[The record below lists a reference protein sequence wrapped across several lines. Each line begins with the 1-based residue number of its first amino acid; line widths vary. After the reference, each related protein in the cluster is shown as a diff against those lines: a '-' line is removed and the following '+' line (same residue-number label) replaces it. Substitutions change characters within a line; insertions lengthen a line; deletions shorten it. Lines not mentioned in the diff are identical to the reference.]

1 MSQTNGLNRRTFLR
15 NAGMTALVGTVGN
28 ATPLGAA
35 AAAAAFEAGPGSFD
49 FDTPYNRLG
58 TDSTKWDAAIRNN
71 GMDRIIAGMGI
82 ADMDFKCAPA
92 ITKALTERI
101 QHENWGY
108 LEMPGA
114 SASTRSTPFAR
125 SFIDGIVAWNKKRY
139 GVDIDPELIVVTTG
153 VHPGIIAA
161 LRTFSPPGTKVLL
174 NTPTYNG
181 FYGDLTASGTKP
193 EENLMKVVDGR
204 YQIDFDDFER
214 RISNDTNT
222 FILCNPQNPTGNCW
236 SPEDL
241 TRFGEICLKRRVV
254 VLADEIHCDFVTKGN
269 KYTPFASLPN
279 KAIVNNSITFKAA
292 SKSFGLAAMKC
303 AWFHST
309 NADYIA
315 KVKANNRADLTT
327 LGMIASKAAYA
338 GGEEWLN
345 QCVDYIDGNHD
356 FVQKYINANIPTI
369 KVGAKPQGT
378 YLTWLDVS
386 QVADKI
392 GAKELAA
399 AELKTFKGTGRPPSP
414 ESAVLKW
421 IAKNAKVAMNAG
433 DTYGLGGANHL
444 RMNIATSRKT
454 LELALNSLAGALR
467 EGKSSQA

>member
-1 MSQTNGLNRRTFLR
+1 MSQTNGLNRRSFLR
-15 NAGMTALVGTVGN
+15 SAGMTALVGAVGTGSPLAA
-28 ATPLGAA
+28 ATGGAA
-35 AAAAAFEAGPGSFD
+35 EAAGTTFD

-58 TDSTKWDAAIRNN
+58 TDSTKWDAAIRTN

-108 LEMPGA
+108 LDMPR
-114 SASTRSTPFAR
+114 TFV
-125 SFIDGIVAWNKKRY
+125 DGIVAWNKKRY
-139 GVDIDPELIVVTTG
+139 GVDIDPELTVVTTG
-153 VHPGIIAA
+153 VHPGIIAT

-174 NTPTYNG
+174 TTPTYNG
-181 FYGDLTASGTKP
+181 FYGDLTATGTKP
-193 EENLMKVVDGR
+193 EESLMKVVDGR

-214 RISNDTNT
+214 RISNDTNS

-241 TRFGEICLKRRVV
+241 TRLGEICLKRRVV
-254 VLADEIHCDFVTKGN
+254 VLADEIHCDFVTKGT

-309 NADYIA
+309 NADYIS

-345 QCVDYIDGNHD
+345 ACVDYIDGNHD
-356 FVQKYINANIPTI
+356 FVQKYINANIPMVKI
-369 KVGAKPQGT
+369 GAKPQGT
-378 YLTWLDVS
+378 YLSWLDVS
-386 QVADKI
+386 QIADKI
-392 GAKELAA
+392 GAKDLAA
-399 AELKTFKGTGRPPSP
+399 AELKTFKGSGRPPSP
-414 ESAVLKW
+414 ESAVVKW
-421 IAKNAKVAMNAG
+421 IAKNAKVAMNPG
-433 DTYGLGGANHL
+433 DTYGPGGTNHL

-454 LELALNSLAGALR
+454 LELALNSLASALR